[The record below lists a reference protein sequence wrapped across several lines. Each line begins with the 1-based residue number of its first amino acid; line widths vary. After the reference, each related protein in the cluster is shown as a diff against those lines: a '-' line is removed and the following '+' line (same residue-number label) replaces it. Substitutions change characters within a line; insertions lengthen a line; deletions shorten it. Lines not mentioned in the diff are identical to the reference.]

1 MRTVK
6 TGSSATAVQIV
17 HPSRRGSRGIEHIG
31 SALDDVQVDALKAT
45 AHQRLTAGQGEF
57 APVLERTEPA
67 RRNAGDP
74 LPITT
79 SRMGHLLDA
88 LKHVYRVLGFEDVA
102 CGDEVF
108 RHLMLARI
116 IEPASKL
123 DSLRVLEEADVAAAF

>member
-1 MRTVK
+1 MR
-6 TGSSATAVQIV
+6 ATRCRS
-17 HPSRRGSRGIEHIG
+17 PRRGW
-31 SALDDVQVDALKAT
+31 AT
-45 AHQRLTAGQGEF
+45 CWT
-57 APVLERTEPA
+57 P
-67 RRNAGDP
+67 
-74 LPITT
+74 
-79 SRMGHLLDA
+79 